1 MHKLCRWTKEE
12 KACSIKAM
20 GLTAPIKMYHCTWLR
35 LVDEWSRDK
44 DGGHTIRYAIA
55 ERPMLHADLMVL
67 FYRSGVM
74 ANRKFTL
81 QE

>member
-1 MHKLCRWTKEE
+1 
-12 KACSIKAM
+12 
-20 GLTAPIKMYHCTWLR
+20 MYHCTWLR